1 MKRGLAWMLALT
13 LLVGG
18 AAACS
23 DDDDGGDEA
32 TEQESGGDDS
42 SEGGEDS
49 GGGNNAITEY
59 CDAVEELV
67 TKSEELA
74 EDPTNTDLTTEIQ
87 ELTTEVTEKGTA
99 LATEA
104 TGFDADDQAALQDC
118 QDQFANI
125 GTGG

>member
-42 SEGGEDS
+42 GDGGES
-49 GGGNNAITEY
+49 GGNNAITEY